1 MTNQDRRR
9 VLREKL
15 ITVDAKWRALMR
27 DSDATDKSE
36 SMKKL
41 RSQRLAITA
50 ELFELDAQDRRASY
64 SRPTQN
70 SSEAS
75 VSGE

>member
-1 MTNQDRRR
+1 MTNQERRR

-15 ITVDAKWRALMR
+15 IALDAKWRALTR
-27 DSDATDKSE
+27 NNDATDKGE

-50 ELFELDAQDRRASY
+50 QLFELDAQDRRASY
-64 SRPTQN
+64 SRPAQN
-70 SSEAS
+70 ASEAS
-75 VSGE
+75 VSGK